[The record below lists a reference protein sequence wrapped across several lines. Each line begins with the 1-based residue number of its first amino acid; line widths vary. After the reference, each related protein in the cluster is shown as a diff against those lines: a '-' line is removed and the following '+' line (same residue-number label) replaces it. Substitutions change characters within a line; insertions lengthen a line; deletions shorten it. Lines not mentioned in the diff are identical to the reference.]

1 MNDDDRKK
9 LDRIFG
15 RNNPTPFDTVGVWR
29 WLLQEAERDLDVS
42 SPKAEA
48 NNALRLNLL
57 LRLASE
63 LGFKDLAETQ
73 VSELAQISPSTWEK
87 LLAHAPNQ

>member
-1 MNDDDRKK
+1 MNDREQ

-15 RNNPTPFDTVGVWR
+15 KDLDAFDPARVWR
-29 WLLQEAERDLDVS
+29 WLFQEAERDLDVS
-42 SPKAEA
+42 TPEAEA
-48 NNALRLNLL
+48 NNALRLNVL
-57 LRLASE
+57 LRLANE
-63 LGFKDLAETQ
+63 LGFKALVETQ